1 MEINKSNLDSR
12 ESATNNQTKE
22 LTLDLPTK
30 FQTQKQPEN
39 LDEILTM
46 PKSESDRQ
54 LPTNLK
60 QNGAQHLEG
69 AQNEEHESVF
79 FTLQRAFCCLQ
90 SRRCS

>member
-22 LTLDLPTK
+22 LTLDLRTK
-30 FQTQKQPEN
+30 FETQKQPEN

-54 LPTNLK
+54 LPTKLK
-60 QNGAQHLEG
+60 QNGAQHLES
-69 AQNEEHESVF
+69 AQNEEHKSVF
-79 FTLQRAFCCLQ
+79 FNLQRAFCCLQ